1 VVSGISA
8 LTPRF
13 GGVSEKAIGKGIGY
27 GLSAYL
33 IWGSFPIVIAAL
45 SFADPFEIVVWR
57 VIFGFAF
64 GLLVILISRKIKNY
78 LAVFKQPKQLLWIS
92 LAAIVIY
99 INWQVYVYA
108 VATNQVLEASLGY
121 FINPLVTIALAT
133 IFLKEK
139 LNVLQ
144 WLAVGLGTVAVL
156 VLSVNYGQPPVIAL
170 TLAISFGIYGLAKNK
185 LGGTVSALNSF
196 TVETTLLLPLAV
208 VQLLFLG
215 SIMQIQFG
223 YAGLLPTLG
232 LVGYGFLTAIPL
244 LLFGAAAK
252 RVPLSYIGFMQYLT
266 PILQFLLGLFLFQE
280 PMTSA
285 RWLGFVMVWLAL
297 SILSFDALRQLRNRS
312 RTMPIIA

>member
-1 VVSGISA
+1 MN
-8 LTPRF
+8 
-13 GGVSEKAIGKGIGY
+13 EKTKGIGY

-33 IWGSFPIVIAAL
+33 IWGSFPLVIAML

-64 GLLVILISRKIKNY
+64 GLAVILVTRKFSEY
-78 LAVFKQPKQLLWIS
+78 LSVFKQPKQLLWIS
-92 LAAIVIY
+92 LAAVVIY

-108 VATNQVLEASLGY
+108 VADNHVLEASLGY

-144 WLAVGLGTVAVL
+144 WVAVGLGGVAVL
-156 VLSVNYGQPPVIAL
+156 ILTFNYGQPPVIAL
-170 TLAISFGIYGLAKNK
+170 TLALSFGIYGLAKNR
-185 LGGTVSALNSF
+185 LGGNVSALSSF
-196 TVETTLLLPLAV
+196 TVETTLLLPLGI
-208 VQLLFLG
+208 VQLVVLAG
-215 SIMQIQFG
+215 MMQIQFG
-223 YAGLLPTLG
+223 YAGLAPSLG
-232 LVGYGFLTAIPL
+232 LAAYGVLTAIPL

-266 PILQFLLGLFLFQE
+266 PTLQFLLGLLVFQE
-280 PMTSA
+280 PMPAA
-285 RWLGFVMVWLAL
+285 RWLGFAMVWFAL

-312 RTMPIIA
+312 RLVAPVA

>member
-1 VVSGISA
+1 VN
-8 LTPRF
+8 
-13 GGVSEKAIGKGIGY
+13 EKTKGIGY

-33 IWGSFPIVIAAL
+33 IWGSFPLVIAML

-64 GLLVILISRKIKNY
+64 GLAVILLTRKFSEY
-78 LAVFKQPKQLLWIS
+78 LSVFKQPKQLLWIS
-92 LAAIVIY
+92 LAAVVIY

-108 VATNQVLEASLGY
+108 VADNHVLEASLGY

-144 WLAVGLGTVAVL
+144 WVAVGLGGVAVL
-156 VLSVNYGQPPVIAL
+156 ILTFNYGQPPLIAL
-170 TLAISFGIYGLAKNK
+170 TLALSFGIYGLAKNR
-185 LGGTVSALNSF
+185 LGGKVSALNSF
-196 TVETTLLLPLAV
+196 TVETTLLLPLGII
-208 VQLLFLG
+208 QLIVLAG
-215 SIMQIQFG
+215 MMQIQFG
-223 YAGLLPTLG
+223 YAGLVPSLG
-232 LVGYGFLTAIPL
+232 LAAYGVLTAIPL

-266 PILQFLLGLFLFQE
+266 PTLQFLIGLLVFQE
-280 PMTSA
+280 PMPAA
-285 RWLGFVMVWLAL
+285 RWLGFAMVWFAL

-312 RTMPIIA
+312 KLVAPVA

>member
-1 VVSGISA
+1 MN
-8 LTPRF
+8 
-13 GGVSEKAIGKGIGY
+13 EKTKGIVY

-33 IWGSFPIVIAAL
+33 IWGSFPLVIAML

-64 GLLVILISRKIKNY
+64 GLAVILLTRKFSEY
-78 LAVFKQPKQLLWIS
+78 LSVFKQPKQLLWIS
-92 LAAIVIY
+92 LAAVVIY

-108 VATNQVLEASLGY
+108 VADNHVLEASLGY

-144 WLAVGLGTVAVL
+144 WVAVGLGGVAVL
-156 VLSVNYGQPPVIAL
+156 ILTFNYGQPPVIAL
-170 TLAISFGIYGLAKNK
+170 TLALSFGIYGLAKNR
-185 LGGTVSALNSF
+185 LGGKVSALNSF
-196 TVETTLLLPLAV
+196 TVETTLLLPLGI
-208 VQLLFLG
+208 VQLVVLAG
-215 SIMQIQFG
+215 MMQIQFG
-223 YAGLLPTLG
+223 YAGLVPSLG
-232 LVGYGFLTAIPL
+232 LAAYGVLTAIPL

-266 PILQFLLGLFLFQE
+266 PTLQFLIGLLVFQE
-280 PMTSA
+280 PMPAA
-285 RWLGFVMVWLAL
+285 RWLGFAMVWFAL

-312 RTMPIIA
+312 KIVAPVA

>member
-1 VVSGISA
+1 MN
-8 LTPRF
+8 
-13 GGVSEKAIGKGIGY
+13 EKAKGIGY

-33 IWGSFPIVIAAL
+33 IWGSFPLVIAML

-64 GLLVILISRKIKNY
+64 GLAVILISRKFSEY

-92 LAAIVIY
+92 LAAVVIY

-108 VATNQVLEASLGY
+108 VADNHVLEASLGY

-144 WLAVGLGTVAVL
+144 WVAVALGGVAVL
-156 VLSVNYGQPPVIAL
+156 ILTFNYGQPPVIAL
-170 TLAISFGIYGLAKNK
+170 TLALSFGIYGLAKNR
-185 LGGTVSALNSF
+185 LGGKVSALNSF
-196 TVETTLLLPLAV
+196 TVETTLLLPLGIIQLV
-208 VQLLFLG
+208 VLAG
-215 SIMQIQFG
+215 MMQIQFG
-223 YAGLLPTLG
+223 YAGLAPSLG
-232 LVGYGFLTAIPL
+232 LAAYGVLTAIPL

-266 PILQFLLGLFLFQE
+266 PTLQFLIGLLIFQE
-280 PMTSA
+280 PMPAA
-285 RWLGFVMVWLAL
+285 RWLGFAMVWFAL

-312 RTMPIIA
+312 KLVAPVA

>member
-1 VVSGISA
+1 MN
-8 LTPRF
+8 
-13 GGVSEKAIGKGIGY
+13 EKTKGIGY

-33 IWGSFPIVIAAL
+33 IWGSFPLVIAML

-64 GLLVILISRKIKNY
+64 GLAVILVTRKFSEY
-78 LAVFKQPKQLLWIS
+78 LSVFKQPKQLLWIS
-92 LAAIVIY
+92 LAAVVIY

-108 VATNQVLEASLGY
+108 VADNHVLEASLGY

-144 WLAVGLGTVAVL
+144 WVAVGLGGAAVL
-156 VLSVNYGQPPVIAL
+156 ILTFNYGQPPVIAL
-170 TLAISFGIYGLAKNK
+170 TLALSFGIYGLAKNR
-185 LGGTVSALNSF
+185 LGGKVSALSSF
-196 TVETTLLLPLAV
+196 TVETTLLLPLGI
-208 VQLLFLG
+208 VQLVVLAG
-215 SIMQIQFG
+215 MMQIQFG
-223 YAGLLPTLG
+223 YAGLAPSLG
-232 LVGYGFLTAIPL
+232 LAAYGVLTAIPL

-266 PILQFLLGLFLFQE
+266 PTLQFLLGLLVFQE
-280 PMTSA
+280 PMPAA
-285 RWLGFVMVWLAL
+285 RWLGFAMVWFAL

-312 RTMPIIA
+312 RLVVPVA

>member
-1 VVSGISA
+1 VN
-8 LTPRF
+8 
-13 GGVSEKAIGKGIGY
+13 EKTKGIGY

-33 IWGSFPIVIAAL
+33 IWGSFPLVIAML

-64 GLLVILISRKIKNY
+64 GLAVILVTRKFSEY
-78 LAVFKQPKQLLWIS
+78 LSVFKQPKQLLWIS
-92 LAAIVIY
+92 LAAVVIY

-108 VATNQVLEASLGY
+108 VAENHVLEASLGY

-144 WLAVGLGTVAVL
+144 WVAVGLGGVAVL
-156 VLSVNYGQPPVIAL
+156 ILTFNYGQPPVIAL
-170 TLAISFGIYGLAKNK
+170 TLALSFGIYGLAKNR
-185 LGGTVSALNSF
+185 LGGKVSALSSF
-196 TVETTLLLPLAV
+196 TVETTLLLPLGI
-208 VQLLFLG
+208 VQLVVLAG
-215 SIMQIQFG
+215 MMQIQFG
-223 YAGLLPTLG
+223 YAGLAPSFG
-232 LVGYGFLTAIPL
+232 LAAYGVLTAIPL

-266 PILQFLLGLFLFQE
+266 PTLQFLLGLLVFQE
-280 PMTSA
+280 PMPAA
-285 RWLGFVMVWLAL
+285 RWLGFAMVWFAL

-312 RTMPIIA
+312 RLVAPVS

>member
-1 VVSGISA
+1 MN
-8 LTPRF
+8 
-13 GGVSEKAIGKGIGY
+13 EKTKGIGY

-33 IWGSFPIVIAAL
+33 IWGSFPLVIAML

-64 GLLVILISRKIKNY
+64 GLAVILLTRKFSEY
-78 LAVFKQPKQLLWIS
+78 LSVFKQPKQLLWIS
-92 LAAIVIY
+92 LAAVVIY

-108 VATNQVLEASLGY
+108 VADNHVLEASLGY

-144 WLAVGLGTVAVL
+144 WVAVGLGGVAVL
-156 VLSVNYGQPPVIAL
+156 ILTFNYGQPPVIAL
-170 TLAISFGIYGLAKNK
+170 TLALSFGIYGLAKNR
-185 LGGTVSALNSF
+185 LGGKVSALSSF
-196 TVETTLLLPLAV
+196 TVETTLLLPLGI
-208 VQLLFLG
+208 VQLVVLAG
-215 SIMQIQFG
+215 MMQIQFG
-223 YAGLLPTLG
+223 YAGLAPSLG
-232 LVGYGFLTAIPL
+232 LAAYGVLTAIPL

-266 PILQFLLGLFLFQE
+266 PTLQFLLGLIVFQE
-280 PMTSA
+280 PMPAA
-285 RWLGFVMVWLAL
+285 RWLGFAMVWFAL

-312 RTMPIIA
+312 RLVAPVA

>member
-1 VVSGISA
+1 VN
-8 LTPRF
+8 
-13 GGVSEKAIGKGIGY
+13 EKTKGIGY

-33 IWGSFPIVIAAL
+33 IWGSFPLVIAML

-64 GLLVILISRKIKNY
+64 GLAVILVTRKFSEY
-78 LAVFKQPKQLLWIS
+78 LSVFKQPKQLLWIS
-92 LAAIVIY
+92 LAAVVIY

-108 VATNQVLEASLGY
+108 VADNHVLEASLGY

-144 WLAVGLGTVAVL
+144 WVAVGLGGVAVL
-156 VLSVNYGQPPVIAL
+156 ILTFNYGQPPVIAL
-170 TLAISFGIYGLAKNK
+170 TLALSFGIYGLAKNR
-185 LGGTVSALNSF
+185 LGGKVSALSSF
-196 TVETTLLLPLAV
+196 TVETTLLLPLGI
-208 VQLLFLG
+208 VQLVVLAG
-215 SIMQIQFG
+215 MMQIQFG
-223 YAGLLPTLG
+223 YAGLAPSLG
-232 LVGYGFLTAIPL
+232 LAAYGVLTAIPL

-266 PILQFLLGLFLFQE
+266 PTLQFLLGLIVFQE
-280 PMTSA
+280 PMPAA
-285 RWLGFVMVWLAL
+285 RWLGFAMVWFAL

-312 RTMPIIA
+312 RLVAPVS

>member
-1 VVSGISA
+1 MN
-8 LTPRF
+8 
-13 GGVSEKAIGKGIGY
+13 EKTKGIGY

-33 IWGSFPIVIAAL
+33 IWGSFPLVIAML

-64 GLLVILISRKIKNY
+64 GLAVILVTRKFSEY
-78 LAVFKQPKQLLWIS
+78 LSVFKQPKQLLWIS
-92 LAAIVIY
+92 LAAVVIY

-108 VATNQVLEASLGY
+108 VADNHVLEASLGY

-144 WLAVGLGTVAVL
+144 WVAVGLGGVAVL
-156 VLSVNYGQPPVIAL
+156 ILTFNYGQPPVIAL
-170 TLAISFGIYGLAKNK
+170 TLALSFGIYGLAKNR
-185 LGGTVSALNSF
+185 LGGKVSALNSF
-196 TVETTLLLPLAV
+196 TVETTLLLPLGI
-208 VQLLFLG
+208 VQLVVLAG
-215 SIMQIQFG
+215 MMQIQFG
-223 YAGLLPTLG
+223 YAGLAPSLG
-232 LVGYGFLTAIPL
+232 LAAYGVLTAIPL

-266 PILQFLLGLFLFQE
+266 PTLQFLLGLIVFQE
-280 PMTSA
+280 PMPAA
-285 RWLGFVMVWLAL
+285 RWLGFAMVWFAL

-312 RTMPIIA
+312 RLVAPVA

>member
-1 VVSGISA
+1 VN
-8 LTPRF
+8 
-13 GGVSEKAIGKGIGY
+13 EKTKGIGY

-33 IWGSFPIVIAAL
+33 IWGSFPLVIAML

-64 GLLVILISRKIKNY
+64 GLVVILVTRKFSEY
-78 LAVFKQPKQLLWIS
+78 LSVFKQPKQLLWIS
-92 LAAIVIY
+92 LAAVVIY

-108 VATNQVLEASLGY
+108 VADNHVLEASLGY

-144 WLAVGLGTVAVL
+144 WVAVGLGGVAVL
-156 VLSVNYGQPPVIAL
+156 ILTFNYGQPPVIAL
-170 TLAISFGIYGLAKNK
+170 TLALSFGIYGLAKNR
-185 LGGTVSALNSF
+185 LGGKVSALSSF
-196 TVETTLLLPLAV
+196 TVETTLLLPLGI
-208 VQLLFLG
+208 VQLVVLAG
-215 SIMQIQFG
+215 MMQIQFG
-223 YAGLLPTLG
+223 YAGLAPSLG
-232 LVGYGFLTAIPL
+232 LAAYGVLTAIPL

-266 PILQFLLGLFLFQE
+266 PTLQFLLGLIVFQE
-280 PMTSA
+280 PMPAA
-285 RWLGFVMVWLAL
+285 RWLGFAMVWFAL

-312 RTMPIIA
+312 RLVAPVS

>member
-1 VVSGISA
+1 M
-8 LTPRF
+8 T
-13 GGVSEKAIGKGIGY
+13 KGIGY

-33 IWGSFPIVIAAL
+33 IWGSFPLVIAML

-64 GLLVILISRKIKNY
+64 GLAVILVTRKFSEY
-78 LAVFKQPKQLLWIS
+78 LSVFKQPKQLLWIS
-92 LAAIVIY
+92 LAAVVIY

-108 VATNQVLEASLGY
+108 VADNHVLEASLGY

-144 WLAVGLGTVAVL
+144 WVAVGLGGVAVL
-156 VLSVNYGQPPVIAL
+156 ILTFNYGQPPVIAL
-170 TLAISFGIYGLAKNK
+170 TLALSFGIYGLAKNR
-185 LGGTVSALNSF
+185 LGGKVSALSSF
-196 TVETTLLLPLAV
+196 TVETTLLLPLGI
-208 VQLLFLG
+208 VQLVVLAG
-215 SIMQIQFG
+215 MMQIQFG
-223 YAGLLPTLG
+223 YAGLAPSLG
-232 LVGYGFLTAIPL
+232 LAAYGVLTAIPL

-266 PILQFLLGLFLFQE
+266 PTLQFLLGLIVFQE
-280 PMTSA
+280 PMPAA
-285 RWLGFVMVWLAL
+285 RWLGFAMVWFAL

-312 RTMPIIA
+312 RLVAPVA

>member
-1 VVSGISA
+1 MN
-8 LTPRF
+8 
-13 GGVSEKAIGKGIGY
+13 EKTKGIGY

-33 IWGSFPIVIAAL
+33 IWGSFPLVIAML

-64 GLLVILISRKIKNY
+64 GLAVILVTRKFSEY
-78 LAVFKQPKQLLWIS
+78 LSVFKQPKQLLWIS
-92 LAAIVIY
+92 LAAVVIY

-108 VATNQVLEASLGY
+108 VAENHVLEASLGY

-144 WLAVGLGTVAVL
+144 WVAVGLGGVAVMIL
-156 VLSVNYGQPPVIAL
+156 TFNYGQPPVIAL
-170 TLAISFGIYGLAKNK
+170 TLALSFGIYGLAKNR
-185 LGGTVSALNSF
+185 LGGKVSALSSF
-196 TVETTLLLPLAV
+196 TVETTLLLPLGI
-208 VQLLFLG
+208 VQLVVLAG
-215 SIMQIQFG
+215 MMQIQFG
-223 YAGLLPTLG
+223 YAGLAPSLG
-232 LVGYGFLTAIPL
+232 LAAYGVLTAIPL

-266 PILQFLLGLFLFQE
+266 PTLQFLLGLIVFQE
-280 PMTSA
+280 PMPAA
-285 RWLGFVMVWLAL
+285 RWLGFAMVWFAL

-312 RTMPIIA
+312 RLVAPVA

>member
-1 VVSGISA
+1 MN
-8 LTPRF
+8 
-13 GGVSEKAIGKGIGY
+13 EKTKGIGY

-33 IWGSFPIVIAAL
+33 IWGSFPLVIAML

-64 GLLVILISRKIKNY
+64 GLAVILLSRKFSEY
-78 LAVFKQPKQLLWIS
+78 LSVFKQPKQLLWIS
-92 LAAIVIY
+92 LAAVVIY

-108 VATNQVLEASLGY
+108 VADNHVLEASLGY

-144 WLAVGLGTVAVL
+144 WVAVGLGAVAVL
-156 VLSVNYGQPPVIAL
+156 ILTFNYGQPPVIAL
-170 TLAISFGIYGLAKNK
+170 TLALSFGIYGLAKNR
-185 LGGTVSALNSF
+185 LGGKVSALNSF
-196 TVETTLLLPLAV
+196 TVETTLLLPLGI
-208 VQLLFLG
+208 VQLVVLAG
-215 SIMQIQFG
+215 MMQIQFG
-223 YAGLLPTLG
+223 YAGLVPSLG
-232 LVGYGFLTAIPL
+232 LAAYGVLTAIPL

-266 PILQFLLGLFLFQE
+266 PTLQFLIGLLVFQE
-280 PMTSA
+280 PMPAA
-285 RWLGFVMVWLAL
+285 RWLGFAMVWFAL

-312 RTMPIIA
+312 KLVAPVA

>member
-1 VVSGISA
+1 VN
-8 LTPRF
+8 
-13 GGVSEKAIGKGIGY
+13 EKTKGIGY

-33 IWGSFPIVIAAL
+33 IWGSFPLVIAML

-64 GLLVILISRKIKNY
+64 GLAVILLTRKFSEY
-78 LAVFKQPKQLLWIS
+78 LSVFKQPKQLLWIS
-92 LAAIVIY
+92 LAAVVIY

-108 VATNQVLEASLGY
+108 VADNHVLEASLGY

-144 WLAVGLGTVAVL
+144 WVAVALGAVAVL
-156 VLSVNYGQPPVIAL
+156 ILTFNYGQPPVIAI
-170 TLAISFGIYGLAKNK
+170 TLALSFGIYGLAKNR
-185 LGGTVSALNSF
+185 LGGKVSALNSF
-196 TVETTLLLPLAV
+196 TVETTLLLPLGIIQLV
-208 VQLLFLG
+208 VLAG
-215 SIMQIQFG
+215 MMQIQFG
-223 YAGLLPTLG
+223 YAGLFPSLG
-232 LVGYGFLTAIPL
+232 LAAYGVLTAIPL

-266 PILQFLLGLFLFQE
+266 PTLQFLIGLLVFQE
-280 PMTSA
+280 PMPAA
-285 RWLGFVMVWLAL
+285 RWLGFAMVWFAL

-312 RTMPIIA
+312 KYVAPVA

>member
-1 VVSGISA
+1 VN
-8 LTPRF
+8 
-13 GGVSEKAIGKGIGY
+13 EKTKGIGY

-33 IWGSFPIVIAAL
+33 IWGSFPLVIAML

-64 GLLVILISRKIKNY
+64 GLAVILLTRKFSEY
-78 LAVFKQPKQLLWIS
+78 LSVFKQPKQLLWIS
-92 LAAIVIY
+92 LAAVVIY

-108 VATNQVLEASLGY
+108 VADKHVLEASLGY

-144 WLAVGLGTVAVL
+144 WVAVALGAVAVL
-156 VLSVNYGQPPVIAL
+156 ILTFNYGQPPVIAI
-170 TLAISFGIYGLAKNK
+170 TLALSFGIYGLAKNR
-185 LGGTVSALNSF
+185 LGGKVSALNSF
-196 TVETTLLLPLAV
+196 TVETTLLLPLGI
-208 VQLLFLG
+208 VQLVVLAG
-215 SIMQIQFG
+215 MMQIQFG
-223 YAGLLPTLG
+223 YAGLAPSLG
-232 LVGYGFLTAIPL
+232 LAAYGVLTAIPL

-266 PILQFLLGLFLFQE
+266 PTLQFLIGLLVFQE
-280 PMTSA
+280 PMPAA
-285 RWLGFVMVWLAL
+285 RWLGFAMVWFAL

-312 RTMPIIA
+312 KYVAPVA

>member
-1 VVSGISA
+1 VN
-8 LTPRF
+8 
-13 GGVSEKAIGKGIGY
+13 EKTKGIGY

-33 IWGSFPIVIAAL
+33 IWGSFPLVIAML

-64 GLLVILISRKIKNY
+64 GLAVILVTRKFSEY
-78 LAVFKQPKQLLWIS
+78 LSVFKQPKQLLWIS
-92 LAAIVIY
+92 LAAVVIY

-108 VATNQVLEASLGY
+108 VAENHVLEASLGY

-144 WLAVGLGTVAVL
+144 WVAVGLGGVAVL
-156 VLSVNYGQPPVIAL
+156 ILTFNYGQPPVIAL
-170 TLAISFGIYGLAKNK
+170 TLALSFGIYGLAKNR
-185 LGGTVSALNSF
+185 LGGKVSALSSF
-196 TVETTLLLPLAV
+196 TVETTLLLPLGI
-208 VQLLFLG
+208 VQLVVLAG
-215 SIMQIQFG
+215 MMQIQFG
-223 YAGLLPTLG
+223 YAGLAPSLG
-232 LVGYGFLTAIPL
+232 LAAYGVLTAIPL

-266 PILQFLLGLFLFQE
+266 PTLQFLLGLIVFQE
-280 PMTSA
+280 PMPAA
-285 RWLGFVMVWLAL
+285 RWLGFAMVWFAL

-312 RTMPIIA
+312 RLVAPVS

>member
-1 VVSGISA
+1 MN
-8 LTPRF
+8 
-13 GGVSEKAIGKGIGY
+13 EKTKGIGY

-33 IWGSFPIVIAAL
+33 IWGSFPLVIAML

-64 GLLVILISRKIKNY
+64 GLAVILVTRKFSEY
-78 LAVFKQPKQLLWIS
+78 LSVFKQPKQLLWIS
-92 LAAIVIY
+92 LAAVVIY

-108 VATNQVLEASLGY
+108 VAENHVLEASLGY

-144 WLAVGLGTVAVL
+144 WVAVGLGGVAVL
-156 VLSVNYGQPPVIAL
+156 ILTFNYGQPPVIAL
-170 TLAISFGIYGLAKNK
+170 TLALSFGIYGLAKNR
-185 LGGTVSALNSF
+185 LGGKVSALNSF
-196 TVETTLLLPLAV
+196 TVETTLLLPLGI
-208 VQLLFLG
+208 VQLVVLAG
-215 SIMQIQFG
+215 MMQIQFG
-223 YAGLLPTLG
+223 YAGLAPSLG
-232 LVGYGFLTAIPL
+232 LAAYGVLTAIPL

-266 PILQFLLGLFLFQE
+266 PTMQFLLGLLVFQE
-280 PMTSA
+280 PMPAA
-285 RWLGFVMVWLAL
+285 RWLGFAMVWFAL

-312 RTMPIIA
+312 KFVAPVS

>member
-1 VVSGISA
+1 VN
-8 LTPRF
+8 
-13 GGVSEKAIGKGIGY
+13 EKTKGIGY

-33 IWGSFPIVIAAL
+33 IWGSFPLVIAML

-64 GLLVILISRKIKNY
+64 GLAVILISRKFSEF
-78 LAVFKQPKQLLWIS
+78 LTVFRQRKQLLWTS
-92 LAAIVIY
+92 LAAVVIY

-108 VATNQVLEASLGY
+108 VADNHVLEASLGY

-144 WLAVGLGTVAVL
+144 WVAVGLGGIAVL
-156 VLSVNYGQPPVIAL
+156 ILTFNYGQPPVIAL
-170 TLAISFGIYGLAKNK
+170 TLAFSFGIYGLAKNR
-185 LGGTVSALNSF
+185 LGGKVSALSSF
-196 TVETTLLLPLAV
+196 TVETTLLLPLGI
-208 VQLLFLG
+208 VQLVFLAG
-215 SIMQIQFG
+215 IMQIQFG
-223 YAGLLPTLG
+223 YAGVIPSLG
-232 LVGYGFLTAIPL
+232 LAAYGVLTAIPL

-266 PILQFLLGLFLFQE
+266 PTLQFLLGLLVFQE
-280 PMTSA
+280 PMPAA
-285 RWLGFVMVWLAL
+285 RWLGFAMVWFAL

-312 RTMPIIA
+312 RLVAPVA

>member
-1 VVSGISA
+1 MN
-8 LTPRF
+8 
-13 GGVSEKAIGKGIGY
+13 EKAKGIGY

-33 IWGSFPIVIAAL
+33 IWGSFPLVIAML

-64 GLLVILISRKIKNY
+64 GLAVILISQKFPEY

-92 LAAIVIY
+92 LAAVVIY

-108 VATNQVLEASLGY
+108 VADNHVLEASLGY

-139 LNVLQ
+139 LNALQ
-144 WLAVGLGTVAVL
+144 WVAVGLGGVAVL
-156 VLSVNYGQPPVIAL
+156 ILTLNYGQPPIIAL
-170 TLAISFGIYGLAKNK
+170 TLALSFGIYGLAKNR
-185 LGGTVSALNSF
+185 LGGKVTALNSF
-196 TVETTLLLPLAV
+196 TVETTLLLPLGIIQLV
-208 VQLLFLG
+208 VLAG
-215 SIMQIQFG
+215 MMQIQFG
-223 YAGLLPTLG
+223 YAGLVPSLG
-232 LVGYGFLTAIPL
+232 LAAYGVLTAIPL

-266 PILQFLLGLFLFQE
+266 PTLQFLIGLLIFQE
-280 PMTSA
+280 PMPAA
-285 RWLGFVMVWLAL
+285 RWLGFAMVWFAL

-312 RTMPIIA
+312 KLVSPVA